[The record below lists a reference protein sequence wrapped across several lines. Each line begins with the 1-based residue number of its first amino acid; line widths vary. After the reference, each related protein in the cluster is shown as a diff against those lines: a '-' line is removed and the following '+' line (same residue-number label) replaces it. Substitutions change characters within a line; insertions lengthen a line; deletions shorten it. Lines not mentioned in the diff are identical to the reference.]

1 MLPTAY
7 VTGAVL
13 CLVSVIFCL
22 LAGSIL
28 VLYSTANKPGLYL
41 GLSFLCLG
49 YAFTIAGL
57 TYSRLIIHVPHL
69 YRTGNICWL
78 LCMPFSWLYIRTTI
92 TQKPLSRWDILHLL
106 PLALYLVDYSP
117 FLVSSATEKVAMIEV
132 DTLNLERLIG
142 YRQGWILPANAQ
154 VPLRTLQTLFYWIL
168 QVRLLASPQASSL
181 RRDEACLRWMI
192 LYNTLQL
199 PLFLPNLFVLLT
211 GHKAVVWAST
221 IPPVTS
227 GLASAISLFLYPRIL
242 YGSRRM
248 TDILAQIKTKP
259 TPDHIYLQ
267 RLSAQLEKFM
277 REEKPFLDPD
287 YTLRQLAEAIGVPLY
302 KLSAY
307 LNQTT
312 GTNFSDFLNQW
323 RIRYC
328 LDLIHE
334 KKLHNLNLNGIAGK
348 CGFNNR
354 NTFSSAFK
362 KVTGQ
367 APSVYLHSNN

>member
-1 MLPTAY
+1 MLLTAY

-28 VLYSTANKPGLYL
+28 VLYSTSNRPGLFL
-41 GLSFLCLG
+41 GLSFLSLG

-57 TYSRLIIHVPHL
+57 TYSQLIVLVPHL

-78 LCMPFSWLYIRTTI
+78 LCMPLSWLYVRTTI
-92 TQKPLSRWDILHLL
+92 THKPLTRWDILHLL
-106 PLALYLVDYSP
+106 PLILYLLDYSP
-117 FLVSSATEKVAMIEV
+117 FLFSSAAEKVATIEL
-132 DTLNLERLIG
+132 DTSNLDRLIG
-142 YRQGWILPANAQ
+142 YLQGWLLPANSQ
-154 VPLRTLQTLFYWIL
+154 IPIRTLQALFYWIL
-168 QVRLLASPQASSL
+168 QIRLLVSPQAAAL
-181 RRDEACLRWMI
+181 RRDEPFLRWMI

-199 PLFLPNLFVLLT
+199 PLFLPNLFVMLT
-211 GHKAVVWAST
+211 GHKAIVWAST

-242 YGSRRM
+242 YGARTMLDVSV
-248 TDILAQIKTKP
+248 QIKAKP
-259 TPDHIYLQ
+259 APDLSFSQ
-267 RLSAQLEKFM
+267 RLNVQLEKFM

-287 YTLRQLAEAIGVPLY
+287 YTLRQLADAIGVPLY

-307 LNQTT
+307 LNQST

-328 LDLIHE
+328 LDLMQE

-367 APSVYLHSNN
+367 PPSVYLHSNN